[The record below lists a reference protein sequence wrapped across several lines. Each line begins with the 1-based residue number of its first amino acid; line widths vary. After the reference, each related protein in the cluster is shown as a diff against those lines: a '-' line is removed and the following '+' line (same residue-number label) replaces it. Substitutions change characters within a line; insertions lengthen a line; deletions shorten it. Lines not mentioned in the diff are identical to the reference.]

1 MPDIIRKVFISPD
14 IKEVSDRV
22 LEFIGSTETQD
33 RDGEV
38 IKASGWDLTNYKK
51 NPVFAWAHRYDE
63 PPIGKAKK
71 VWIEDG
77 KLKFNIEFADK
88 DTYEFA
94 DTIYRLYK
102 GGFMSATSVGFI
114 PDTDA
119 IEEGDGEKAPRRT
132 YTKQELLELSAV
144 PVPSNPDALVQARD
158 SGLITVKEL
167 ELVTK
172 PETTEDYHRVP
183 VPGEEGKHDGHRI
196 RTIDIS
202 EKEGIKALYC
212 GECKKVI
219 TYLFDV
225 DQWSM
230 EEAREWVSEHAKQEA
245 YQQGGNDP
253 EVEKELKVGAVLSTK
268 NKDALKQAQ
277 ALIQS
282 VLDSVKPSEPEQ
294 EAQEPIKRLD
304 ELDVEE
310 IADRFLA
317 TLLGKLS

>member
-1 MPDIIRKVFISPD
+1 MPDILRKIIPCE
-14 IKEVSDRV
+14 IKEISDRV

-38 IKASGWDLTNYKK
+38 IKADGWDLKNYKK
-51 NPVFAWAHRYDE
+51 NPVFMWAHRYDQ
-63 PPIGKAKK
+63 PPIGKATSVKAK
-71 VWIEDG
+71 DG
-77 KLKFNIEFADK
+77 KLTFKIEFADK

-102 GGFMSATSVGFI
+102 GGFMSATSVGFM

-183 VPGEEGKHDGHRI
+183 VPGEEGKHNGHRI

-230 EEAREWVSEHAKQEA
+230 EEAREWVSEHAKQEV